1 MPDITHLLKTAEGIT
16 TDRMNEREDYSYRES
31 IWSVSRPN
39 LNLYSTLFPAFWL
52 AGTIYLVVFV
62 LKPWNDPAQALP
74 TLLMY
79 IGSMG
84 ISSAVLSLMIVAGK
98 DFVMVLFD
106 WANKA
111 RAKARREGREEGRE
125 EGLREGYKEGYAAAL
140 AELKREAGTGDS
152 ERNGGS
158 GEDNLPDNEGQGPS
172 RRP

>member
-1 MPDITHLLKTAEGIT
+1 
-16 TDRMNEREDYSYRES
+16 MNEREDYSYRES
-31 IWSVSRPN
+31 IWSVSRAN
-39 LNLYSTLFPAFWL
+39 LNLYSTLFPVFWL
-52 AGTIYLVVFV
+52 AGTAYMVVFV

-111 RAKARREGREEGRE
+111 RAKARREGLE
-125 EGLREGYKEGYAAAL
+125 EGYKAGYAAAL
-140 AELKREAGTGDS
+140 AELERTARPADS
-152 ERNGGS
+152 ERSGDVNEENRPDSEGNGR
-158 GEDNLPDNEGQGPS
+158 P

>member
-1 MPDITHLLKTAEGIT
+1 
-16 TDRMNEREDYSYRES
+16 MNEREDYSYRES
-31 IWSVSRPN
+31 IWSVSRAN
-39 LNLYSTLFPAFWL
+39 LNLYSTLFPVFWL
-52 AGTIYLVVFV
+52 AGTAYMVVFV

-111 RAKARREGREEGRE
+111 RAKARREGLE
-125 EGLREGYKEGYAAAL
+125 EGLREGHEEGYKAGYAAAL
-140 AELKREAGTGDS
+140 AELKGDS
-152 ERNGGS
+152 ERSGDVNEENRPDSEGNGR
-158 GEDNLPDNEGQGPS
+158 P
-172 RRP
+172 RRS

>member
-1 MPDITHLLKTAEGIT
+1 
-16 TDRMNEREDYSYRES
+16 MNEREDYSYRES
-31 IWSVSRPN
+31 IWSVSRAN
-39 LNLYSTLFPAFWL
+39 LNLYSTLFPVFWL
-52 AGTIYLVVFV
+52 AGTVYMVVFV

-79 IGSMG
+79 IGSVG

-111 RAKARREGREEGRE
+111 RAKARREGLEEGLQ
-125 EGLREGYKEGYAAAL
+125 EGLREGHEQGYKAGYAAAL
-140 AELKREAGTGDS
+140 AELKGDS
-152 ERNGGS
+152 ERNGG
-158 GEDNLPDNEGQGPS
+158 EENPPDAEGQGRP

>member
-1 MPDITHLLKTAEGIT
+1 
-16 TDRMNEREDYSYRES
+16 MNEREDYSYRES
-31 IWSVSRPN
+31 IWSVSRAN
-39 LNLYSTLFPAFWL
+39 LNLYSTLFPVFWL
-52 AGTIYLVVFV
+52 AGTVYMVVFV

-79 IGSMG
+79 IGSVG

-111 RAKARREGREEGRE
+111 RAKARREGLQ
-125 EGLREGYKEGYAAAL
+125 EGLREGHEQGYKAGYAAAL
-140 AELKREAGTGDS
+140 AELKGDS
-152 ERNGGS
+152 ERNGGR
-158 GEDNLPDNEGQGPS
+158 GEENPPDAEGQGRP